1 MPDSLRIDLPKL
13 KSIELGKGAFHD
25 SLSTV
30 IEGLCLNFS
39 RNLNRLSFLRN
50 SEAWKILL

>member
-25 SLSTV
+25 SLSTA

-39 RNLNRLSFLRN
+39 RNLNRPSFLRN